1 MLNLNELILDGK
13 IALEKISDTNGS
25 YRYSIYDHEYHMEI
39 NLSSQYSFLIKRAA
53 EFCEYF
59 ASDLLIDINSMEEK
73 MGKIEEYEEE
83 NGQLVTW
90 FGFREMGVD
99 HDNFIESR
107 GIDNKGYKAIYVI
120 VFDKTE
126 SRDIYYHEAS
136 DYTVTLYKVNVNN

>member
-1 MLNLNELILDGK
+1 MLNLNDLIRDEK
-13 IALEKISDTNGS
+13 IALEKVSDANGS

-120 VFDKTE
+120 VFDKTK
-126 SRDIYYHEAS
+126 SRDGYFHEGS
-136 DYTVTLYKVNVNN
+136 DYIATLYKVNINN

>member
-53 EFCEYF
+53 EFCEYY
-59 ASDLLIDINSMEEK
+59 ASDLLIDINCMTEK
-73 MGKIEEYEEE
+73 MGKIEEYEKEH
-83 NGQLVTW
+83 GKLVTW

-99 HDNFIESR
+99 HDNFIENR
-107 GIDNKGYKAIYVI
+107 GIDNKDYKAIYI
-120 VFDKTE
+120 LVFDKTGG
-126 SRDIYYHEAS
+126 RYIDYRMVS